1 MGNLSGLDIRIGK
14 EYLEGIFDQITVTLN
29 NDLLDSLVIRI
40 QRPIVGDSHE

>member
-29 NDLLDSLVIRI
+29 HDLLDSLVIRI
-40 QRPIVGDSHE
+40 